1 MRLFAQTLTG
11 ISLVTLFSFGGAW
24 AAREVIVKP
33 HLLQIADIADRKDLR
48 RALLAIDGRQQQLV
62 GLAYDRALTAP
73 ADNAD
78 KPPVVETFIA
88 LNIDYFAVLDGNNE
102 PLRWLQLDIQQSALV
117 PTMLDIGTLRPYLA
131 HTPPHRAGAPV
142 FASGWMLSDR
152 GPLLYALASTPDR
165 SVLFAA
171 DIDEEFSQ
179 DIKEATQLNVRLVP
193 LPATF
198 IGTEPPSLE
207 QVQRDANDEITWL
220 LRDTLDRPALQLV
233 LKLPPRNIVNN
244 LVSTPLIVA
253 FLIALIGSLFMLGLV
268 ERALILPVRALGWH
282 LRRVRQLGDYN
293 LRLRLPNKNEL
304 GELSQ
309 ELNNLVEH
317 VQTQQLQL
325 IAQSRE
331 LQALSYQDSLTALA
345 NRRRFD
351 QALADNWAMAQRMR
365 KPLALIML
373 DVDYF
378 KAYNDHYGHQKG
390 DEILRQLAQI
400 ISQVVVRT
408 SDLATRF
415 GGEEFAILLPDT
427 TEEGAVH
434 LAQQLQQKLQMANIA
449 HEYSHICRRLTIS
462 VGVAALI
469 PGSDQGPRDLVRM
482 ADEALY
488 AAKAGGR
495 NRIEMA
501 VGLM

>member
-1 MRLFAQTLTG
+1 M
-11 ISLVTLFSFGGAW
+11 TLFSFGGAW
-24 AAREVIVKP
+24 AAREFIVKP
-33 HLLQIADIADRKDLR
+33 HLLELTASADRKDLR
-48 RALLAIDGRQQQLV
+48 RALLAIDGKQQQLV
-62 GLAYDRALTAP
+62 ALAYDRALATP
-73 ADNAD
+73 ADNGDA
-78 KPPVVETFIA
+78 PPVVESFIA
-88 LNIDYFAVLDGNNE
+88 LNIDYFAVFDSADE
-102 PLRWLQLDIQQSALV
+102 PLRWLQLDTQQSALL
-117 PTMLDIGTLRPYLA
+117 PTALNINELKPYLNHA
-131 HTPPHRAGAPV
+131 LPHRAGAPV
-142 FASGWMLSDR
+142 FVSGWMLTSR
-152 GPLLYALASTPDR
+152 GPLLYALASSHDR

-171 DIDEEFSQ
+171 DIDEEFVQ
-179 DIKEATQLNVRLVP
+179 DIKESTQLNLRLSA
-193 LPATF
+193 LPQPHTLAAADD
-198 IGTEPPSLE
+198 L
-207 QVQRDANDEITWL
+207 DAAHRSDSNEMSWILNDVL
-220 LRDTLDRPALQLV
+220 NRPALRLT
-233 LKLPPRNIVNN
+233 LTLPPRSAVDN

-253 FLIALIGSLFMLGLV
+253 FLIALVGSLLLLGLV

-304 GELSQ
+304 GELSL

-365 KPLALIML
+365 KPLALIMC

-408 SDLATRF
+408 SDLATRY

-434 LAQQLQQKLQMANIA
+434 LAQQLQQKLQQANIL

-462 VGVAALI
+462 MGVAAI
-469 PGSDQGPRDLVRM
+469 VPGSEQGPRDLVRL

-488 AAKAGGR
+488 AAKASGR
-495 NRIEMA
+495 NRIDMA
-501 VGLM
+501 TGLL

>member
-33 HLLQIADIADRKDLR
+33 HLLELAAAADRKDLR
-48 RALLAIDGRQQQLV
+48 RALLAIDGKQQQLV
-62 GLAYDRALTAP
+62 ALAYDRALTAP
-73 ADNAD
+73 DDNANT
-78 KPPVVETFIA
+78 PPVVETFIA
-88 LNIDYFAVLDGNNE
+88 LNIDYIAIFDGANE
-102 PLRWLQLDIQQSALV
+102 LLRWLQFDPQQSALV
-117 PTMLDIGTLRPYLA
+117 PTALDFNELKPYLN
-131 HTPPHRAGAPV
+131 HTLPQRAGAPV
-142 FASGWMLSDR
+142 FVSGWMLTSR
-152 GPLLYALASTPDR
+152 GPLLYALASSPDR

-171 DIDEEFSQ
+171 DIDEEFVQ
-179 DIKEATQLNVRLVP
+179 DIKEITQLNLRLSA
-193 LPATF
+193 LPAHATAKVAQ
-198 IGTEPPSLE
+198 LE
-207 QVQRDANDEITWL
+207 QLHRDDNNEVFWVLNDAL
-220 LRDTLDRPALQLV
+220 NRPVLQLT
-233 LKLPPRNIVNN
+233 LTLPPRSIVDN
-244 LVSTPLIVA
+244 LVSTPLIIA

-293 LRLRLPNKNEL
+293 LRLRLPNRNEL
-304 GELSQ
+304 GDLSQ

-331 LQALSYQDSLTALA
+331 LQALSYQDSLTTLA

-365 KPLALIML
+365 KSLALIMC

-408 SDLATRF
+408 SDLATRY

-434 LAQQLQQKLQMANIA
+434 LAQQLQQKLQAANIS

-462 VGVAALI
+462 VGVAAI
-469 PGSDQGPRDLVRM
+469 VPGSDQGPRDLVRL

-501 VGLM
+501 TGLL

>member
-1 MRLFAQTLTG
+1 MHLFAQTLTG

-33 HLLQIADIADRKDLR
+33 HLLELAASADRKDLR
-48 RALLAIDGRQQQLV
+48 RALLAIDAKQQQLV
-62 GLAYDRALTAP
+62 ALAYDRALATSG
-73 ADNAD
+73 DNAD
-78 KPPVVETFIA
+78 APPVVDTFIA
-88 LNIDYFAVLDGNNE
+88 LNIEYFAIFNSADE
-102 PLRWLQLDIQQSALV
+102 PLRWLQLDNQQSALI
-117 PTMLDIGTLRPYLA
+117 PATLDINELKPYLNQA
-131 HTPPHRAGAPV
+131 QPHRAGAPIFV
-142 FASGWMLSDR
+142 SGWILTSR
-152 GPLLYALASTPDR
+152 GPLLYALASTHDR
-165 SVLFAA
+165 SVLFAT
-171 DIDEEFSQ
+171 DIDDEFVH
-179 DIKEATQLNVRLVP
+179 DIKESTQLNLRLSA
-193 LPATF
+193 LPQPYTATAMA
-198 IGTEPPSLE
+198 SLE
-207 QVQRDANDEITWL
+207 KAHRNDNNELFWVLNDALN
-220 LRDTLDRPALQLV
+220 RPALQLA
-233 LKLPPRNIVNN
+233 LTLPPRSLVDN

-282 LRRVRQLGDYN
+282 LRRVRELGDYN
-293 LRLRLPNKNEL
+293 LRLRLPNRNEL

-331 LQALSYQDSLTALA
+331 LQALSYQDSLTTLA

-365 KPLALIML
+365 KSLALIMC

-408 SDLATRF
+408 SDLATRY

-427 TEEGAVH
+427 NEEGAAH
-434 LAQQLQQKLQMANIA
+434 LAQQLQQTLQTANIP
-449 HEYSHICRRLTIS
+449 HEYSHICRRLTLS
-462 VGVAALI
+462 LGVAAMV
-469 PGSDQGPRDLVRM
+469 PGLDQGPRDLVRL

-488 AAKAGGR
+488 AAKAAGR
-495 NRIEMA
+495 NRIELA
-501 VGLM
+501 AGLN